1 MPLYEPPAG
10 ADPTQLV
17 EDLADQ
23 IRDAYEDVETR
34 VLVEVKRLDSKG
46 KFSGDAATRAAAL
59 QELQAHVQAIVAQG
73 IPADWAAQVIAIA
86 QTHGTAAAAA
96 TLRLAKHL
104 PAARKISTTMQT
116 AVAMLQADLTSRM
129 DMVEQRILRYPVDQ
143 LGNWLQRGDVY
154 QRTIAKTAAGPLLN
168 QQTKYQAQKFA
179 MSRFLEQGVTGFT
192 DKADRRWSLGAYS
205 EMATRSAVQRAYT
218 DSSIARMQQSG
229 INLVQIVIGT
239 TACKHCGQWAGKIL
253 STDGTTG
260 TVELPSATTGE
271 PVTVHVDG
279 TIEQARSSGWQHPNC
294 FPGWVPAGSPTGIR
308 AADSRWYEGELVVI
322 HTAEGRELS
331 VTPNHPVLTTE
342 GWVAAGALR
351 EGDYLVSYRG
361 HDERP
366 LTGRPDH
373 ERVEAPIGEVF
384 QTLRQSSEVSSVLV
398 PVTTEDFH
406 GDGIPDTEVDVV
418 LAHRLLGSDGK
429 PTSLQLAPESKLLL
443 GGMGQRPLLPERA
456 PLQVGRSAVHAAH
469 GIVGSSGE
477 ARAFVGGG
485 SAHACVHRRGAPTD
499 VDTMRG
505 KGPTN
510 RLAGDAIGSG
520 ELLDALSGLVA
531 LDQIVNV
538 RTRPWSGHVYN
549 LTTSGGW
556 YTADSIIVHNCRC
569 HLVAYLAGITNTSNL
584 TRYDP
589 VKEQARDQ
597 QRYLERR
604 VRSMKRRSQLAD
616 NPTDAKKW
624 AGRARAEQGRIHDLL
639 KDKPYLVRKYK
650 REQVRWAAGRAA

>member
-46 KFSGDAATRAAAL
+46 KFSGDTATRAAAL
-59 QELQAHVQAIVAQG
+59 QELQAHVQAIVTQG

-86 QTHGTAAAAA
+86 QTQGTAAAAA

-143 LGNWLQRGDVY
+143 LGNWLQQGDVY

-168 QQTKYQAQKFA
+168 QQTKYQAQKLA

-229 INLVQIVIGT
+229 INLVQIIIGT

-294 FPGWVPAGSPTGIR
+294 
-308 AADSRWYEGELVVI
+308 
-322 HTAEGRELS
+322 
-331 VTPNHPVLTTE
+331 
-342 GWVAAGALR
+342 
-351 EGDYLVSYRG
+351 
-361 HDERP
+361 
-366 LTGRPDH
+366 
-373 ERVEAPIGEVF
+373 
-384 QTLRQSSEVSSVLV
+384 
-398 PVTTEDFH
+398 
-406 GDGIPDTEVDVV
+406 
-418 LAHRLLGSDGK
+418 
-429 PTSLQLAPESKLLL
+429 
-443 GGMGQRPLLPERA
+443 
-456 PLQVGRSAVHAAH
+456 
-469 GIVGSSGE
+469 
-477 ARAFVGGG
+477 
-485 SAHACVHRRGAPTD
+485 
-499 VDTMRG
+499 
-505 KGPTN
+505 
-510 RLAGDAIGSG
+510 
-520 ELLDALSGLVA
+520 
-531 LDQIVNV
+531 
-538 RTRPWSGHVYN
+538 
-549 LTTSGGW
+549 
-556 YTADSIIVHNCRC
+556 RC
-569 HLVAYLAGITNTSNL
+569 QAVAYLPGITNTSNL

-589 VKEQARDQ
+589 EKEHARDQ

-604 VRSMKRRSQLAD
+604 VREFKRKAQLAD
-616 NPTDAKKW
+616 DPAEARKW
-624 AGRARAEQGRIHDLL
+624 AARARGEQGRIRDLL
-639 KDKPYLVRKYK
+639 EDKPYLVRKYK
-650 REQVRWAAGRAA
+650 REQVRWATGRGGTPPTIKTPPAPSSTPNVPTVKWRDGADGRRIPVLHEHRVATRGNDTATIYEVDKQYADQMAKDLKLVHDRSPEGKQVTVFTAAELRQFDRLYTTIDGQAGGGVRASGEIGAVYSKDGPRRSAEKLVKQGLSDGGYYLECFDTYLPEIYGHAGMEPVAAIPFNRDFAPEGWDYHAMDRWKHGEPDILFMISGDGTTKVRRFDDYDEAESYARRLAQQRRQDPSR